1 MKTSSMNISSAVQA
15 LSALAQEQRL
25 NIFRALVQAGSE
37 GINAGRMSEMIG
49 TSPSALSFH
58 LKSMLEAKL
67 ISYEQ
72 KGRFL
77 IYQANFAVMNELL
90 VFLSENCCQGMTCDA
105 EQVNLCKL

>member
-1 MKTSSMNISSAVQA
+1 MKTSSMNLSSAVQA

-25 NIFRALVQAGSE
+25 NIFRALVQSGPE

-67 ISYEQ
+67 IIYEQ

-77 IYQANFAVMNELL
+77 IYQANLSVMNELL
-90 VFLSENCCQGMTCDA
+90 AYLSENCCQGVSCDA

>member
-1 MKTSSMNISSAVQA
+1 MNLSSAVQA

-25 NIFRALVQAGSE
+25 NIFRALVQAGPE

>member
-1 MKTSSMNISSAVQA
+1 MNLNNISTPLAVQA

-25 NIFRALVQAGSE
+25 NIFRALVKAGPE

-49 TSPSALSFH
+49 SSPSALSFH

-72 KGRFL
+72 KGRFV
-77 IYQANFAVMNELL
+77 IYQANFSVMNQLL
-90 VFLSENCCQGMTCDA
+90 AYLSENCCQGASCDA
-105 EQVNLCKL
+105 EQFNICRT

>member
-1 MKTSSMNISSAVQA
+1 MNISSAVHA
-15 LSALAQEQRL
+15 LAALAQEQRL
-25 NIFRALVQAGSE
+25 NIFRALVQAGPE

-72 KGRFL
+72 KGRSL

-90 VFLSENCCQGMTCDA
+90 AYLSENCCQGMTCDA